1 MNMKSMQN
9 AKGSRVLVI
18 GGGAAGMMAAG
29 CALEAGAAVTVLEG
43 NQRPGR
49 KVAITGKGRCNVT
62 NDCTPEELLQNVPR
76 NPRFLFAAM
85 AAFPPSATM
94 AFFEEHGV
102 PLKTERGRRVFPQS
116 DRALD
121 IVDALAAYSRG
132 AEWRHERA
140 EKLSL
145 CPDGS
150 FCVQTPGG
158 SYTAEAVILATG
170 GRSYPLTGSD
180 GAGYRL
186 AAGLGHTVTA
196 LSPSLVPLTS
206 PDPDCRELMGLA
218 LKNVGLRILP
228 AAGGKTIYEDFGE
241 MLFTHFGLSGP
252 MILSASAHLRG
263 VAIESLVAE
272 IDLKPALD
280 EKTLDARLCADFSKY
295 ANRNFANSLG
305 DLLPSGM
312 IPVMVR
318 RSGISGEKKVNT
330 ITREERKRLLNS
342 LKHFRV
348 PLSGFRPIEEAIIT
362 SGGFEVKEVDPKT
375 MMSKKVPGLFFAGE
389 ILDVDAYTGGYN
401 LQIAFATGVCA
412 GRAAAAYIDQT
423 EE

>member
-1 MNMKSMQN
+1 
-9 AKGSRVLVI
+9 
-18 GGGAAGMMAAG
+18 
-29 CALEAGAAVTVLEG
+29 
-43 NQRPGR
+43 
-49 KVAITGKGRCNVT
+49 
-62 NDCTPEELLQNVPR
+62 
-76 NPRFLFAAM
+76 
-85 AAFPPSATM
+85 
-94 AFFEEHGV
+94 
-102 PLKTERGRRVFPQS
+102 
-116 DRALD
+116 
-121 IVDALAAYSRG
+121 
-132 AEWRHERA
+132 
-140 EKLSL
+140 
-145 CPDGS
+145 
-150 FCVQTPGG
+150 
-158 SYTAEAVILATG
+158 
-170 GRSYPLTGSD
+170 
-180 GAGYRL
+180 
-186 AAGLGHTVTA
+186 
-196 LSPSLVPLTS
+196 
-206 PDPDCRELMGLA
+206 
-218 LKNVGLRILP
+218 
-228 AAGGKTIYEDFGE
+228 
-241 MLFTHFGLSGP
+241 MLFTQFGLSGP